1 MKPDRIARPER
12 WRRLAVDVG
21 IGIGLAALVLLVVLF
36 AGQAAPSFVYEM
48 F

>member
-1 MKPDRIARPER
+1 MAQDRIGASER
-12 WRRLAVDVG
+12 WRRLAVDVA
-21 IGIGLAALVLLVVLF
+21 IGIALAALVLLVVLF